1 LLIVAGTAASW
12 YGKDNYSLWQNSD
25 QDGSVYSK
33 AASGMYAR
41 PYSNSKTGYLIL
53 FYKMPLSESITFF
66 FNAR

>member
-12 YGKDNYSLWQNSD
+12 YGKDNHSRSQNSD

-33 AASGMYAR
+33 ASSGMYAI

-53 FYKMPLSESITFF
+53 FYKMLSSESITFF